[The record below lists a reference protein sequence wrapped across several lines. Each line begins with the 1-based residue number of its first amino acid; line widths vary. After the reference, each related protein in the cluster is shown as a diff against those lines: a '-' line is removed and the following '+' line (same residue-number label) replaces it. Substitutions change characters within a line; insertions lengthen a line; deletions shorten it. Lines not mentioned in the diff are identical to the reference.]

1 MDCIMDPLLEI
12 VILAAFGFTGL
23 MGWLGNRA

>member
-1 MDCIMDPLLEI
+1 MDPVLQI
-12 VILAAFGFTGL
+12 VILVAFGFTGM